1 MAWMKP
7 VPDADEQTGPS
18 LVTVDLGERSY
29 DILIGRDVLAGAGRE
44 IASRL
49 PGARAAIVTD
59 KTVAHLHLDDLAKSL
74 KEAGVGYDTIV
85 VPPGEESKSFA
96 GLSSAVDGILAARME
111 RDDVIVALG
120 GGVVGDLAGFAAAIT
135 RRGMRVVHIPTTLL
149 AQVDSSIG
157 GKTGI
162 NTARGKNLVGAF
174 HQPQLVLADAGVLD
188 TLSPRNFNAGYA
200 EIAKI
205 GLIRDAEFF
214 DWLET
219 NWRAVVAGWP
229 ERDHAISVACRA
241 KAEVV
246 AADELEN
253 GDRALLNLG
262 HTFGHA
268 LETAT
273 GYSDRLLHGEAVSI
287 GLVLAHEFSVDLGLL
302 DPDQAARVARHL
314 ADVGLPTTL
323 GDIAG
328 GKLETDSLMANIAQD
343 KKVSQGRLTFVL
355 TRGIGQAFI
364 SRDVPGDKVSAF
376 IGGKLGT

>member
-1 MAWMKP
+1 MKP
-7 VPDADEQTGPS
+7 VPDADEQTKPS

-29 DILIGRDVLAGAGRE
+29 DILIGRDLLASAGHE

-49 PGARAAIVTD
+49 PGVRAAVVTD
-59 KTVAHLHLDDLAKSL
+59 ETVALLHLDHLAASL
-74 KEAGVGYDTIV
+74 KEAGVGYEKIV
-85 VPPGEESKSFA
+85 LPSGEESKSFA
-96 GLSSAVDGILAARME
+96 GLADTIDGILAARME
-111 RDDVIVALG
+111 RDDILVALG
-120 GGVVGDLAGFAAAIT
+120 GGVIGDLAGFAAAVT
-135 RRGMRVVHIPTTLL
+135 RRGMRVVQIPTTLL

-174 HQPQLVLADAGVLD
+174 HQPQFVLADSGVLD
-188 TLSPRNFNAGYA
+188 TLSPRIFNAGYA

-214 DWLET
+214 HWLEG
-219 NWRAVVAGWP
+219 NWRAIVAGWP

-253 GDRALLNLG
+253 GERALLNLG

-273 GYSDRLLHGEAVSI
+273 GYSDRLLHGEAAAV

-302 DPDQAARVARHL
+302 AADQAARVARHL
-314 ADVGLPTTL
+314 ADVGLPTTI
-323 GDIAG
+323 GDIPG
-328 GKLETDSLMANIAQD
+328 GGLETNTLMANIAQD
-343 KKVSQGRLTFVL
+343 KKVSQGKLTFIL

-364 SRDVPGDKVSAF
+364 SRDVPGDKVSGF
-376 IGGKLGT
+376 LDGKLGT